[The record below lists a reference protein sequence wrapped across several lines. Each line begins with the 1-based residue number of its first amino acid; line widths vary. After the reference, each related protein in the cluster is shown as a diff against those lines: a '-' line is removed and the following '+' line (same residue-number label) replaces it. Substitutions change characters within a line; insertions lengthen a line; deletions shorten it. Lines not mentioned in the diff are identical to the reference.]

1 MPCTRATAGAPT
13 RRGVA
18 ILLLAILAAP
28 GCSGSRWIPGRPR
41 AEASPPPRDFVPLY
55 PKQPHRAELDCPSVS
70 CQTRYRI
77 QLQAPGELR
86 IEVVPSLSGDTV
98 GMRVVLEDF
107 AGEVLEEKRA
117 AGESSL
123 ELKREVEAGSHVVL
137 VQVTEGRVGYELTAS
152 IAREAEIT
160 PPRIGTLGRP
170 APETRPSPPV
180 NRVDDNTPVLGS
192 NSAYN
197 PRVDFSRYRRFAFSE
212 RPEEK
217 LQGAPGASVGNPFVE
232 AEVQRAIR
240 SELIRRGF
248 IQTPE
253 AEADFLVSAHVGA
266 QSQTWYAIDHTRY
279 SGSYDH
285 WFNRWGTSG
294 AQLRAH
300 TYRDGTLVIDIID
313 VSRKELTWHGWAIQ
327 PIPPATDGKAL
338 IRKAVAKV
346 LDQFPPR

>member
-1 MPCTRATAGAPT
+1 MPCAHATAGAPT
-13 RRGVA
+13 RRRVA
-18 ILLLAILAAP
+18 ILLLAILAAA
-28 GCSGSRWIPGRPR
+28 GCSWIPGHPRVESPRP
-41 AEASPPPRDFVPLY
+41 PGDFVPLY

-107 AGEVLEEKRA
+107 AGQVLEEKHA
-117 AGESSL
+117 TGESRL

-137 VQVTEGRVGYELTAS
+137 VQVTEGRVGYVLTAS

-170 APETRPSPPV
+170 APETRPSPPI
-180 NRVDDNTPVLGS
+180 NRVADNTAVVDS

-197 PRVDFSRYRRFAFSE
+197 PRVDFSRYRRFAFAE
-212 RPEEK
+212 QPEEK
-217 LQGAPGASVGNPFVE
+217 LQGPPGSAAGNPFVE

-240 SELIRRGF
+240 SELIGRVFR
-248 IQTPE
+248 QVSA
-253 AEADFLVSAHVGA
+253 AEADFLVSVHVGA
-266 QSQTWYAIDHTRY
+266 RSQTWYAIDHTRY

-294 AQLRAH
+294 AQLRSH

-313 VSRKELTWHGWAIQ
+313 VSRKELTWHGWTIQ
-327 PIPPATDGKAL
+327 PIPPAADGKAV
-338 IRKAVAKV
+338 IRKAVAEV
-346 LDQFPPR
+346 LDQFPPH